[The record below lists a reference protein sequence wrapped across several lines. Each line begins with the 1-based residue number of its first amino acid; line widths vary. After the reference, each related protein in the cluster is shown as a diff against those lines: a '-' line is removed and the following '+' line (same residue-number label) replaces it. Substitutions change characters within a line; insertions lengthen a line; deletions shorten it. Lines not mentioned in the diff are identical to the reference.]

1 MRTLTLLIL
10 LLTTCYCQEIGIQH
24 LEIRNLHNDPVV
36 LIKKKD
42 CRIQTSYIKFVHPI
56 NISKIEEN
64 VLLISKISRQ
74 LNDHLDI
81 SKLVVEK
88 SRTLINNLRQI
99 KPIAPRRVR
108 RWDAL
113 GTTWKWL
120 AGTPDADDLRMLNAT
135 SNELINQNNQQIVIN
150 QMVNQRI
157 QDMSKTINQ
166 LIDQH
171 IDNKI
176 LLEQY
181 DAISLLLYMDSI
193 NSILVEIQDT
203 ILRAKIT
210 LPNNKLLTLQE
221 ILWIESTLNQQGIM
235 TEFPEQALNYV
246 TPKIATKDNTLLYI
260 LQIPQLQKTS
270 SQIFE
275 ILPLIVNGTIIIDAP
290 LYAIKSGTNWFK
302 TGNPQNFIQPVT
314 ELTVLNDKCIHRIVL
329 GVTSKCNVVEEHSTF
344 ISMVTDT
351 EILINNAQDVYLS
364 SDCGP
369 QNRSLT
375 GNFLITFQNC
385 TIYVN
390 NQPFTS
396 NEKISNETQV
406 IQGAFHNLIVN
417 RTILEQQSIQAIS
430 NLTLVNRKRME
441 SLDLKQYSQQN
452 WILSIFGGLTTTTII
467 IIGIT
472 IYICLRRRKIVIKI
486 RQPRMRPAIIH
497 NTDIRQPNHTH
508 P

>member
-1 MRTLTLLIL
+1 MKTLTLLVL
-10 LLTTCYCQEIGIQH
+10 LLTIVQCQEPVTQH
-24 LEIRNLHNDPVV
+24 LEIRNLHSDPVL
-36 LIKKKD
+36 LIRKGD

-64 VLLISKISRQ
+64 VLLIGKISRQ
-74 LNDHLDI
+74 INDHLEI

-99 KPIAPRRVR
+99 KPFTSKRVR
-108 RWDAL
+108 RWDTL

-157 QDMSKTINQ
+157 QDMSKTVNQ

-171 IDNKI
+171 MDNKI
-176 LLEQY
+176 LLDQY

-203 ILRAKIT
+203 ILRAKIK
-210 LPNNKLLTLQE
+210 LPNNKLLTLHE
-221 ILWIESTLNQQGIM
+221 ILWIESTLNQQGIK

-246 TPKIATKDNTLLYI
+246 TPKIATKDNSLLYI

-270 SQIFE
+270 SQMFQ
-275 ILPLIVNGTIIIDAP
+275 ILPLIVNDTILVDAP
-290 LYAIKSGTNWFK
+290 LHAIKSGYNWFK
-302 TGNPQNFIQPVT
+302 TNYPQDFVQPIT
-314 ELTVLNDKCIHRIVL
+314 ELQVLNDECIHRIL
-329 GVTSKCNVVEEHSTF
+329 SGVTSKCNVVEEHNTF
-344 ISMVTDT
+344 VSMVADNKV
-351 EILINNAQDVYLS
+351 LINNAHNVYLS

-375 GNFLITFQNC
+375 GNFLVTFYNC

-390 NQPFTS
+390 EKPFTS
-396 NEKISNETQV
+396 IEIVSNEAQV
-406 IQGAFHNLIVN
+406 VQGAFHNLLVN
-417 RTILEQQSIQAIS
+417 RTVLELQNIRAIA

-441 SLDLKQYSQQN
+441 TLKLKQYSQQH
-452 WILSIFGGLTTTTII
+452 WILSIFGGLTVSTIV

-472 IYICLRRRKIVIKI
+472 VYICLRRRKIVIKI
-486 RQPRMRPAIIH
+486 RQPRMRPAITR
-497 NTDIRQPNHTH
+497 NTDIRLPNHTQ